1 MTSGKE
7 KTIGELIDS
16 LITTDLRC
24 WMAQEDIMNESL
36 STEQRLAAAIRAQ
49 EQNAK
54 RSQLISTKCLER
66 RALQEPRLI
75 PISRRGNE
83 GIDIWDYRA
92 GR

>member
-16 LITTDLRC
+16 LITTSLRC

-54 RSQLISTKCLER
+54 RSSLIGAINEFLGDEGFTATKTYTYFKD
-66 RALQEPRLI
+66 
-75 PISRRGNE
+75 GNK
-83 GIDIWDYRA
+83 
-92 GR
+92 

>member
-54 RSQLISTKCLER
+54 RSQLISAINEVFGEKGFTGTKTYTYFKER
-66 RALQEPRLI
+66 E
-75 PISRRGNE
+75 
-83 GIDIWDYRA
+83 
-92 GR
+92 

>member
-24 WMAQEDIMNESL
+24 WFAQEDIMNESL
-36 STEQRLAAAIRAQ
+36 PTEQRLQAAIRAQ

-54 RSQLISTKCLER
+54 RSQLIAAINEAFGEDGFTATKTYTYFK
-66 RALQEPRLI
+66 
-75 PISRRGNE
+75 
-83 GIDIWDYRA
+83 DKK
-92 GR
+92 

>member
-1 MTSGKE
+1 MTSGRT

-36 STEQRLAAAIRAQ
+36 STEKRLEAAIRAQ

-54 RSQLISTKCLER
+54 RSQLIAAINEVFGETGFTGTKTYTYFKKE
-66 RALQEPRLI
+66 E
-75 PISRRGNE
+75 
-83 GIDIWDYRA
+83 
-92 GR
+92 